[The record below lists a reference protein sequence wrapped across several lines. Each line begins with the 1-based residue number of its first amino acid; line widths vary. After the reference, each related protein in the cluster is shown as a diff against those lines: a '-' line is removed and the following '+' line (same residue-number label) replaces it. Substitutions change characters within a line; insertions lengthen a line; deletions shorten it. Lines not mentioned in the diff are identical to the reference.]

1 MTLSLLL
8 ACAASK
14 DPAPAV
20 ATESAGAETVPEPQY
35 LTPYGFWG
43 LNGFT
48 SEAALSDLRGR
59 LHMTLVQTATT
70 DPTYALR
77 QLFPMA
83 RASGVKITL
92 RMTGDHEHYT
102 LEGSFNLELWQKR
115 LDLWDGA
122 DLSAYIADGTF
133 AGHMLVDDVLNWPGA
148 DPTGEELEAM
158 ASYSQAKFPGLP
170 TFVRERAS
178 RIPVPTSGRFTVVDG
193 CVNQYKAKDG
203 DLQTFIE
210 DDRSAAER
218 LGLGTIN
225 GMNIAD
231 GGDGSSGQPGWTD
244 GKWAMSA
251 AEITEYGTALAA
263 VPELSMF
270 LNWEYDAEEP
280 WSDGTLG
287 AEYFARPELE
297 SALADL
303 GRLVGEHPA
312 VALRP

>member
-1 MTLSLLL
+1 MILAWL
-8 ACAASK
+8 ACAAPKEPS
-14 DPAPAV
+14 PAAP
-20 ATESAGAETVPEPQY
+20 TESATTETPPAPQF

-48 SEAALSDLRGR
+48 SEAALADLRSR
-59 LHMTLVQTATT
+59 LNMTLVQTATT

-83 RASGVKITL
+83 QASGVKLTL

-102 LEGSFNLELWQKR
+102 VDGSFNLELWKKR

-122 DLSAYIADGTF
+122 DLSAYVADGTF
-133 AGHMLVDDVLNWPGA
+133 AGHMLLDDVLNWPSN
-148 DPTGEELEAM
+148 DPTGDELEAM
-158 ASYSQAKFPGLP
+158 AAYSQVKFPGLP

-178 RIPVPTSGRFTVVDG
+178 RMPVPGSGRFEQVDG

-203 DLQTFIE
+203 DVDSFIE
-210 DDRSAAER
+210 DDRAAAER

-251 AEITEYGTALAA
+251 AEITEYGTVLAA

-287 AEYFARPELE
+287 ADYFARPELE
-297 SALADL
+297 AALAEL
-303 GRLVGEHPA
+303 GRVVGEHPA